1 MSCVPV
7 VSLVL
12 TRLHQCFSLLSKDN
26 PPELEESGEV
36 ASCLAQRDAHACV
49 PEHTAGAPVPA
60 SCLPGP
66 APAASRALPPAVQ
79 GGLHGQEDCCASRAG
94 AHVALPAAQLPAA
107 VAGMCPLQ
115 PSLAAGTPQ
124 HREHAGCDPGADG
137 PAPHPRDGGWHT
149 ASLQHALRV
158 LDMTGLL
165 DDGVEQ
171 DPGTM
176 SMWDCTAA
184 VARTCIAQQQGGTVE
199 PGQAP
204 LPVELLD
211 AGCLRRVDLR
221 FNNLGLRGLS
231 VIIPHVARFQH
242 LASLRLHYVHGDSR
256 QPSVDGEDNFRYF
269 LAQMGRF
276 TCLRELSMGSS
287 LLSGRLDQLLS
298 TLQSPLESLELA
310 FCALLP
316 EDLRF
321 LARSPHAVHLK
332 KLDLSGND
340 LSGGQLEP
348 FQGLLQAAAATLLHL
363 ELTECQLADPQLL
376 STLPVLTRCASL
388 RYLGLY
394 GNPLSMA
401 GLKELLRDSVVQA
414 ELRTVVHPFPVDC
427 YEGLPWPPPASVL
440 LEASIN
446 EEKFARVEAELHQL
460 LLASGRAHVL
470 WTTDIY
476 GRLAADYFSL

>member
-1 MSCVPV
+1 M
-7 VSLVL
+7 
-12 TRLHQCFSLLSKDN
+12 
-26 PPELEESGEV
+26 
-36 ASCLAQRDAHACV
+36 
-49 PEHTAGAPVPA
+49 
-60 SCLPGP
+60 
-66 APAASRALPPAVQ
+66 ALPT
-79 GGLHGQEDCCASRAG
+79 
-94 AHVALPAAQLPAA
+94 AQLPAA
-107 VAGMCPLQ
+107 AAGMCPLQ
-115 PSLAAGTPQ
+115 PGPAAGAAQ
-124 HREHAGCDPGADG
+124 HREHAGGDPGAHS
-137 PAPHPRDGGWHT
+137 PAPCPRDGGRHT
-149 ASLQHALRV
+149 A
-158 LDMTGLL
+158 
-165 DDGVEQ
+165 
-171 DPGTM
+171 
-176 SMWDCTAA
+176 
-184 VARTCIAQQQGGTVE
+184 
-199 PGQAP
+199 P
-204 LPVELLD
+204 L
-211 AGCLRRVDLR
+211 
-221 FNNLGLRGLS
+221 
-231 VIIPHVARFQH
+231 QH

-276 TCLRELSMGSS
+276 TRLRELSMGSS

-340 LSGGQLEP
+340 LSGSQLEP

-363 ELTECQLADPQLL
+363 ELTECQLADTQLL
-376 STLPVLTRCASL
+376 ATLPVLTRCTSL

-401 GLKELLRDSVVQA
+401 GLKELLRDSAVQA